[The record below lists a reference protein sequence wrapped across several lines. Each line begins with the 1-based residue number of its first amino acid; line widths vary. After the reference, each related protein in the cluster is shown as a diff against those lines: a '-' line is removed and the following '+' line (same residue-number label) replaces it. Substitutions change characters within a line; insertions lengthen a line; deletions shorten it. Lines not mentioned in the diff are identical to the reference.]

1 MLSWSALCGIVEVA
15 GSLDKFRGQPHPS
28 PIVPPLR
35 FLNMTHVTVRSRL
48 SSWGYALRT
57 TNPPPDGPVDFVTRW
72 IVVTRAAVL
81 PMTLFAG
88 LVAALLAVGRPGF
101 DWRWLI
107 LAIVGILLAHTVN
120 NLMNDLFDTQTGT
133 DSASYPRALYA
144 PHPVLSGLVSRRT
157 LLTAIAVVNLAD
169 LAILIV
175 LTWARGWPVVAFA
188 LSGFLLSV
196 AYTAPPVR
204 LKKRGLGEPDVFVV
218 WGPLMVCGTYY
229 SAVGA
234 VGWNVLLA
242 SLPYGLLC
250 TTVLMGKHIDKIPYD
265 EPLGIR
271 TLPVIFGEA
280 RARAVTLGMMVGFY
294 LLVVAAVLAKA
305 MPWPAL
311 LVVAGAAAAGQ
322 DLAVLP
328 APAAGRAAGQ
338 LPGVATVVR
347 SAGLGARAPSWGIAR
362 GGPGDRRAAAVRFTR
377 LPGRLLAR
385 VLADVGVALGRA
397 RPAIPSRG

>member
-1 MLSWSALCGIVEVA
+1 
-15 GSLDKFRGQPHPS
+15 
-28 PIVPPLR
+28 
-35 FLNMTHVTVRSRL
+35 MTDVTVRSRL
-48 SSWGYALRT
+48 SSWAYALRT
-57 TNPPPDGPVDFVTRW
+57 PTPPPDGPVDFVTRW

-88 LVAALLAVGRPGF
+88 LVAALLAIGRPGF
-101 DWRWLI
+101 DWRWLV
-107 LAIVGILLAHTVN
+107 LAVAGILLAHTAN
-120 NLMNDLFDTQTGT
+120 NLMNDLFDPQTGL
-133 DSASYPRALYA
+133 DSDSYPRALYA

-157 LLTAIAVVNLAD
+157 LLIAIAAVNLAD

-175 LTWARGWPVVAFA
+175 LTWARGWPVAAFA

-234 VGWNVLLA
+234 VGWDVLLA

-271 TLPVIFGEA
+271 TLPVVLGEA
-280 RARAVTLGMMVGFY
+280 RARAATLGMMVGFY
-294 LLVVAAVLAKA
+294 LLIVAAVLAGA
-305 MPWPAL
+305 MPWPGL
-311 LVVAGAAAAGQ
+311 LFGAA
-322 DLAVLP
+322 LP
-328 APAAGRAAGQ
+328 PLVQ
-338 LPGVATVVR
+338 
-347 SAGLGARAPSWGIAR
+347 I
-362 GGPGDRRAAAVRFTR
+362 D
-377 LPGRLLAR
+377 
-385 VLADVGVALGRA
+385 
-397 RPAIPSRG
+397 